1 MGQRPEKSFPTELFS
16 SSLCGEKVMNR
27 ICVVGM
33 GIMGCQIGIVCARGG
48 SLQKSERED
57 RRRI

>member
-1 MGQRPEKSFPTELFS
+1 
-16 SSLCGEKVMNR
+16 MNR

-33 GIMGCQIGIVCARGG
+33 RIMGSQIGIVCAKGG
-48 SLQKSERED
+48 NLQKSERED